1 MDMDLWITQ
10 RNIERCDQL
19 LLSERDEA
27 KRAEIKR
34 QQAQAWQ
41 RLAELNPKQ
50 ELPAKRRTGEAARP
64 SSA

>member
-27 KRAEIKR
+27 RRAEIKR
-34 QQAQAWQ
+34 QQAQGWQ
-41 RLAELNPKQ
+41 RLVGLNPKQ
-50 ELPAKRRTGEAARP
+50 KLPAKRQTGEDARP